1 MVDPYR
7 IIISSH
13 GVKVSLNLECLPKV
27 PLLVILFPPPPPPS
41 ASILLLSLLCVFS
54 RSRCALFLL
63 LRWSTPRGSSLFS
76 FSHLPL
82 FILDQALRSTLDGR
96 HWALGDPAR
105 SSWRSH
111 TPAGS
116 SAEALSRAPSK
127 PRAPSPDRAL
137 PPPRVLFHPSSSSG
151 AGAGSAPCA
160 GYSAGP
166 CASSSTDLSSADILS
181 NCEGLDSTIVVH
193 PPSPEHRSFVD
204 DFLPLGLTGSD
215 LLAGSSA
222 LLSTTASAV
231 RFVLSSDTSRSPPV
245 TSSAP
250 PLTYSAAPP
259 MASSAPPVP
268 SSSAARP
275 VVGDDLAPTR
285 DQLQRLCAELQRQL
299 DELAAQ
305 QTEAQRVRAIEE
317 ETENHRRAA
326 YESAGIRYSPRQA
339 PPVASPLPPRATE
352 YRVSHKS
359 IGYLHPAEASS
370 RPFEAIEGETYVRPL
385 AWLAHLRTKM
395 ELRDDFHY
403 KNQVLQVA
411 SECLVG
417 RAAAWWTA
425 IGQRKRNI
433 LLTDYTLELWH
444 QQMHVLCP
452 SKEQTMH
459 DALARTWQIV
469 KEECWDYVWD
479 KAALFEE
486 LDIWDRPLG
495 VALISEILDG
505 LPPTLARMCRTEFSV
520 HPTVSD
526 LTRELQVLVPRWHRD
541 FDLRDRRR
549 EPEPRDRRRQPPLG
563 SGPPHLTSGPP
574 PLASVPVRA
583 EAAPLER
590 PSLSLTYDR
599 SSIRMKPHPLTKAPP
614 CCYTKPNGR
623 TIFLSRNYSQCHEPH
638 CDFEHDFLS
647 PSAHFGLD
655 EDGYDEWDWDS
666 DTTGDDSRTK
676 KLN

>member
-1 MVDPYR
+1 M
-7 IIISSH
+7 
-13 GVKVSLNLECLPKV
+13 
-27 PLLVILFPPPPPPS
+27 
-41 ASILLLSLLCVFS
+41 FS

-63 LRWSTPRGSSLFS
+63 LHWSTPRGSSLFS

-96 HWALGDPAR
+96 HRALGDPAR
-105 SSWRSH
+105 SSRRSH
-111 TPAGS
+111 PPASS

-137 PPPRVLFHPSSSSG
+137 PPPRVLFHPSSASS

-160 GYSAGP
+160 GSSAGP
-166 CASSSTDLSSADILS
+166 RASSSADLSSADLSSADILS
-181 NCEGLDSTIVVH
+181 DCEDLDSTIVVH

-231 RFVLSSDTSRSPPV
+231 RCVLSSDTSRSPPV

-285 DQLQRLCAELQRQL
+285 DQLQRRCAELHRQL

-305 QTEAQRVRAIEE
+305 QTEVQRVRAIEE

-326 YESAGIRYSPRQA
+326 YESAGIPYSPRQA
-339 PPVASPLPPRATE
+339 PPVASPPPPRATE
-352 YRVSHKS
+352 YRVSDKS
-359 IGYLHPAEASS
+359 IGYLCPAEAFS
-370 RPFEAIEGETYVRPL
+370 RPFEAIDGETYVRPL

-403 KNQVLQVA
+403 KSQVLQVA

-417 RAAAWWTA
+417 RAAPWWTA
-425 IGQRKRNI
+425 IGQRMRNI

-444 QQMHVLCP
+444 QQMQVLCP
-452 SKEQTMH
+452 SKEQTKR
-459 DALARTWQIV
+459 DALARTWQIG
-469 KEECWDYVWD
+469 KEECWNYVWD
-479 KAALFEE
+479 KAAIFEE
-486 LDIWDRPLG
+486 LDIRDRPLG

-520 HPTVSD
+520 NPTVSD
-526 LTRELQVLVPRWHRD
+526 LTRELQVLVPRWLRD

-549 EPEPRDRRRQPPLG
+549 APEPRDRRRPPPLG

-599 SSIRMKPHPLTKAPP
+599 SCIGMKPHPLTKAPTRG
-614 CCYTKPNGR
+614 YTKPNGR
-623 TIFLSRNYSQCHEPH
+623 TIFLSRNCSLCHEPH
-638 CDFEHDFLS
+638 FDFEHDFLR

-666 DTTGDDSRTK
+666 DTAVDDSLTR